1 MPEGGTCRMMTFIG
15 CRAIDRCEISVGG
28 IEHQS
33 QLGASQDDRVDAVAL
48 DQDVRETAQCGAV
61 LLS

>member
-33 QLGASQDDRVDAVAL
+33 QLCASQDDRVDAVAL
-48 DQDVRETAQCGAV
+48 DQDVRETTQCGAV

>member
-1 MPEGGTCRMMTFIG
+1 MPHVAVYID
-15 CRAIDRCEISVGG
+15 CRAIDRWEISVGG
-28 IEHQS
+28 VEHQS

-48 DQDVRETAQCGAV
+48 DKDLRETAQCGVV